1 MGQANYWLFNMDYK
15 NNNGDIVWEYCKNNN
30 CFAMQY
36 QDGKQVKSSITKNL
50 NLARE
55 VRVGDYCVAY
65 TGNKTIVGIGK
76 VIREFYE
83 DDDINKRIS
92 EDAPNFERL
101 GVKWNIKLEKE
112 LIIETF
118 TKRLGILNKG
128 TLSCSICKIS
138 KEGYE
143 YAKFMC
149 EKIVALNSKIRY
161 KKR

>member
-1 MGQANYWLFNMDYK
+1 MGQTNYWLFNMDYK
-15 NNNGDIVWEYCKNNN
+15 NNNGDIVWQYCKNND

-36 QDGKQVKSSITKNL
+36 QDEKQIKSSITKNL

-65 TGNKTIVGIGK
+65 TGNKTIVGVGK

-83 DDDINKRIS
+83 EDDIKKAIS
-92 EDAPNFERL
+92 EDSPNFERL
-101 GVKWNIKLEKE
+101 GVKWKIKLEKE

-118 TKRLGILNKG
+118 TKNLGLLNQR
-128 TLSCSICKIS
+128 TLSCAICKIS

-149 EKIVALNSKIRY
+149 EKIVALNNKNKY
-161 KKR
+161 K

>member
-65 TGNKTIVGIGK
+65 TGNKTIVGI
-76 VIREFYE
+76 
-83 DDDINKRIS
+83 
-92 EDAPNFERL
+92 DAVLAVLIAWPIDCQ
-101 GVKWNIKLEKE
+101 WNEIHGSST
-112 LIIETF
+112 IH
-118 TKRLGILNKG
+118 
-128 TLSCSICKIS
+128 SP
-138 KEGYE
+138 
-143 YAKFMC
+143 
-149 EKIVALNSKIRY
+149 
-161 KKR
+161 